1 MNKTATYAVLV
12 AATVVLSGLA
22 VYVVVNQQTATQSP
36 PPTHYTYRILNT
48 YPHDTGAY
56 TEGLVFSDGEL
67 FESTGLVGA
76 SSLRRVDLH
85 SGNVLQ
91 QHTLS
96 GGLYGEGLAAV
107 EDTLVQLTW
116 RNHVGFVYD
125 KQTFDLMRNFSLA
138 TEGWGLTYDGASLIL
153 SDGSSTLYFLDPASY
168 QVTGQVTVK
177 DGEREVTKI
186 NELEYIAGDVYAN
199 IWHSTNVAI
208 IDPETG
214 QVKGLVDL
222 GGLHQPTGLDDV
234 LNGIAY
240 NEETGG
246 LFVTGKN
253 WPSLYQ
259 IELVAKAS

>member
-1 MNKTATYAVLV
+1 MNKTAAYAVLV
-12 AATVVLSGLA
+12 VATVVLSGLA
-22 VYVVVNQQTATQSP
+22 VYVVVNQLTATQSS
-36 PPTHYTYRILNT
+36 PTHYTYRILNT
-48 YPHDTGAY
+48 YPHDTGAF
-56 TEGLVFSDGEL
+56 TEGLVFRDGEL

-76 SSLRRVDLH
+76 SSLRRVDLQ

-91 QHTLS
+91 QHNLS

-107 EDTLVQLTW
+107 DDTLVQLTW

-125 KQTFDLMRNFSLA
+125 KQTFDLLANFSLA

-168 QVTGQVTVK
+168 EVTGQVTVK
-177 DGEREVTKI
+177 DGDVEISKI

-199 IWHSTNVAI
+199 IWQSTNLAI

-214 QVKGLVDL
+214 QVKGWVYL

-240 NEETGG
+240 NAEAGG

-259 IELVAKAS
+259 IELVPKS